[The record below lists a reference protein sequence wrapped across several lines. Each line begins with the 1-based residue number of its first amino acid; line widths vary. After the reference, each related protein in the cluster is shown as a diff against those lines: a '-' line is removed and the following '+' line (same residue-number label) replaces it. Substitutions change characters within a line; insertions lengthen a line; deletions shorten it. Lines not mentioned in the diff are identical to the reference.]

1 VAYSAYHKQVL
12 LLGLFWETACLSC
25 PLNHGTIHGIR
36 KQVFLTLLWSSL
48 PMFLWI
54 CRRLVVHIINTIAY
68 SNTKAEKWLVIAH
81 YRVGVNT
88 QSVLKGTKHFNSVQ
102 L

>member
-1 VAYSAYHKQVL
+1 
-12 LLGLFWETACLSC
+12 
-25 PLNHGTIHGIR
+25 
-36 KQVFLTLLWSSL
+36 
-48 PMFLWI
+48 MFLWI